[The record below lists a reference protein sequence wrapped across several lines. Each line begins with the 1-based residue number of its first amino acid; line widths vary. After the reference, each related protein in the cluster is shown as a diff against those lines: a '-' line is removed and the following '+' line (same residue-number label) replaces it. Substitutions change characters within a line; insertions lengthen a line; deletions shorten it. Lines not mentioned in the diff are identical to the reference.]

1 MNARSVINIYFF
13 NVRDKVFLV
22 RNVIF
27 TMPYWFLNNI
37 FSIILGLRVSSTCQ
51 TYGIN
56 LIIRKKS
63 NVKIFKIYDCTI
75 LNALEDYFCLQ

>member
-1 MNARSVINIYFF
+1 MMS
-13 NVRDKVFLV
+13 
-22 RNVIF
+22 
-27 TMPYWFLNNI
+27 YWFLNNI

-63 NVKIFKIYDCTI
+63 NVKIFKIHDCTI
-75 LNALEDYFCLQ
+75 LNALEVYSCYNRTSRCHNHNIF